1 MTVREIFKSFK
12 DRKIPYSIVA
22 QKMNTPL
29 TTYGEIKL
37 KEKDLQYYFIVCKD
51 SLMVK
56 DNDTG
61 YELGFRY
68 NKYNQNNNILERKLS
83 KQMLDHFKENI
94 NDFNLVLDNEVG
106 KAYEPKNIISFKKYY
121 KNLYN

>member
-1 MTVREIFKSFK
+1 MKTKQIFKSFK
-12 DRKIPYSIVA
+12 EREIPYSIIT
-22 QKMNTPL
+22 QKIDNPFSS
-29 TTYGEIKL
+29 YGEIKF

-61 YELGFRY
+61 YELGFRF
-68 NKYNQNNNILERKLS
+68 NKYNLNKNILEKKLS
-83 KQMLDHFKENI
+83 KEMLKLFKENI
-94 NDFNLVLDNEVG
+94 NDFNLVHDNEIG

-121 KNLYN
+121 KNLYK

>member
-1 MTVREIFKSFK
+1 MKTKQIFKSFK
-12 DRKIPYSIVA
+12 EREIPYSIIT
-22 QKMNTPL
+22 QKIDNTFSS
-29 TTYGEIKL
+29 YGEIKF

-61 YELGFRY
+61 YELGFRFNRY
-68 NKYNQNNNILERKLS
+68 NLNKNILEKKLS
-83 KQMLDHFKENI
+83 KEMLKLFKENI
-94 NDFNLVLDNEVG
+94 NDFNLVHDNEIG

-121 KNLYN
+121 KNLYK